1 GDRYRGRGQV
11 WVARAGAYARRARAS
26 AARPLRC
33 GGRADARDLR
43 FRERLDQYSAA
54 VRGTGTQFRKS
65 VKLCPPSQCD
75 QNRLAN
81 DAPLFVGGA
90 FLNSL
95 FANHLVLIGALVVFA
110 FAAFA
115 LHVNLDAGPEST
127 AAVAQS
133 VK

>member
-11 WVARAGAYARRARAS
+11 CVARPGAYARRARAS

-81 DAPLFVGGA
+81 DAPLFVGGVL
-90 FLNSL
+90 LNSL
-95 FANHLVLIGALVVFA
+95 FLNNLLLIRALVLFSIYGFA
-110 FAAFA
+110 PQVM
-115 LHVNLDAGPEST
+115 L
-127 AAVAQS
+127 
-133 VK
+133 